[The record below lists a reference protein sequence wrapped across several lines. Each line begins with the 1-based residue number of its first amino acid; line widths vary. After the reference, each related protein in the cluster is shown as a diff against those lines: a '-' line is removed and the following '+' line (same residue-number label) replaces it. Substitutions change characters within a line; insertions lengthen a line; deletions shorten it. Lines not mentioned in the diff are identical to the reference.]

1 MIEPT
6 LRNMKNYLLILI
18 ASATVLFS
26 CNGKLKQ
33 LKEENE
39 RLAQEGVTQDS
50 LLNHFMT
57 SFNDFEANLEQI
69 KARENLITMQ
79 SGDPE
84 MRKDTKGKILDD
96 LQAISDLMDK
106 NRGIIDDLN
115 EKIKNSE
122 IKNKQFRNMIARL
135 NKQMKERDASIEEL
149 KGQLADANFKVEEL
163 AVRVSDL
170 NSRAEALSTDNELK
184 AARLSAQDS
193 TLSSQQELIEQ
204 QVERLNTAYYVAG
217 TAKELKDKN
226 VVVSRKQVNGDFDPS
241 AFTQIDITQTESIP
255 FDARK
260 ARILTHHPSSS
271 YELVDTDEDKH
282 IDQIA
287 IRNPETFWK
296 QSKYLVVVLK

>member
-1 MIEPT
+1 
-6 LRNMKNYLLILI
+6 MKNYLLILI